1 MSPEQIKEIQD
12 REREL
17 YMLGIRRG
25 DRYFRNRWTELVYI
39 MNLLGIE
46 RRDK

>member
-17 YMLGIRRG
+17 YMLGICRCY
-25 DRYFRNRWTELVYI
+25 RYFRNRWTELVYI
-39 MNLLGIE
+39 MKLLGIE

>member
-1 MSPEQIKEIQD
+1 MDENMVKLLQE

-39 MNLLGIE
+39 MKLLGIE

>member
-25 DRYFRNRWTELVYI
+25 DRYFRNRWAELVYI
-39 MNLLGIE
+39 MKLLGIE